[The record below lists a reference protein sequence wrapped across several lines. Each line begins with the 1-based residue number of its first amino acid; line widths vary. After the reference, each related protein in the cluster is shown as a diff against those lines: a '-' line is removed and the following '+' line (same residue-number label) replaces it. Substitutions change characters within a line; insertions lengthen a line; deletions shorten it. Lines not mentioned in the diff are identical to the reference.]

1 MTLRIPVFA
10 IENSMSESVNKG
22 VLYVVATPIG
32 NLEDITYRAVRILK
46 EVDLVACE
54 DTRQS
59 RKLLDHY
66 GIQVKTVSYHE
77 HNEAEQ
83 AEDLVSKLLSGMNI
97 AQISDAGMPGI
108 SDPGYRVIS
117 RAIAS
122 GIEVVPVP
130 GPSAVI
136 TALVGSGLASDNFQ
150 FLGFL
155 PAKSGQRKT
164 AFESVRDSQH
174 TLVFYE
180 APHRIH
186 EAISDL
192 AAVMGPARP
201 VVIARELT
209 KVHEEFIRG
218 TAGELEEL
226 LRSRELKGEITL
238 LIGKAPA
245 GSMPEREQGLM
256 VRLAAIVREQ
266 NMDEKAA
273 MKILA
278 RERGTSK
285 SEIYRELQRE
295 QGRKKP

>member
-1 MTLRIPVFA
+1 
-10 IENSMSESVNKG
+10 MSDHSKPDTQNVTQNKG
-22 VLYVVATPIG
+22 VLYLVATPIG

-66 GIQVKTVSYHE
+66 GIQARTISYHE

-83 AEDLVSKLLSGMNI
+83 AEELVGRLLSGTNV

-108 SDPGYRVIS
+108 SDPGYRLITH
-117 RAIAS
+117 AIAN
-122 GIEVVPVP
+122 GINVVPIP

-136 TALVGSGLASDNFQ
+136 TALVGSGLPSDDFQ

-164 AFESVRDSQH
+164 AFEAVRDAQH
-174 TLVFYE
+174 TLIFYE

-186 EAISDL
+186 DAISDL
-192 AAVMGPARP
+192 VAVLGPDRP

-209 KVHEEFIRG
+209 KVHEEFMRG
-218 TAGELEEL
+218 TAAELKDA
-226 LRSRELKGEITL
+226 LRARELKGEITL
-238 LIGKAPA
+238 LIGRAPA
-245 GSMPEREQGLM
+245 GKVAGQEKGLREQ
-256 VRLAAIVREQ
+256 LAAIIRDQKV
-266 NMDEKAA
+266 DEKSA

-278 RERGTSK
+278 RELGTSK

-295 QGRKKP
+295 QSRNKQR

>member
-1 MTLRIPVFA
+1 
-10 IENSMSESVNKG
+10 MSYTPKPDTASKG
-22 VLYVVATPIG
+22 ILYVVATPIG

-66 GIQVKTVSYHE
+66 GIKVKTVSYHE

-83 AEDLVSKLLSGMNI
+83 AEELVGMLLSGTTI

-108 SDPGYRVIS
+108 SDPGYRLIT
-117 RAIAS
+117 RAIAR
-122 GIEVVPVP
+122 GIQVVPIP

-136 TALVGSGLASDNFQ
+136 TALVGSGLASDDFQ

-155 PAKSGQRKT
+155 PAKSGQRKN
-164 AFESVRDSQH
+164 AFDAVRDCQH

-186 EAISDL
+186 DAISDL
-192 AAVMGPARP
+192 VTVLGPDRP

-218 TAGELEEL
+218 TAGELKDL
-226 LRSRELKGEITL
+226 LQLRELKGEITL

-245 GSMPEREQGLM
+245 GAVTGRVEGLQE
-256 VRLAAIVREQ
+256 RLAAIVREQ
-266 NMDEKAA
+266 NVDEKTA

-278 RERGTSK
+278 REQGTSK

-295 QGRKKP
+295 QGRSKRS